1 MQIKLANPTSSVW
14 LFFLLEKIYIH
25 YFKLVFPIVY
35 NKFVHIIILSYAIL
49 FYNFTYVQC

>member
-14 LFFLLEKIYIH
+14 LLFLLEKIYIH
-25 YFKLVFPIVY
+25 YFKLVFPFVY
-35 NKFVHIIILSYAIL
+35 NKFVHVIILSYAIL